1 MGRSILRK
9 HEEWL
14 KNLDAWFQSIRSAQ
28 ASRMQCANGC
38 ARCCHGLF
46 DVSLPDALLI
56 MQGFRRLSS
65 HRRQTVFDAASAI
78 QKQILRECPELE
90 APYFLCGLSEDT
102 IDRIA
107 ERVGEVR
114 CPLLDEADCCLIYG
128 YRPLACRLEGVP
140 MVDARDGLF
149 GDWCELNFR
158 GGAAPELLESLRLD
172 YYRIQDAEC
181 AATAH
186 LSQHL
191 FGVRR
196 EEMTIFIPSAIV
208 ASDAL
213 LSLSLGVLEPLN

>member
-1 MGRSILRK
+1 MDCNILREY
-9 HEEWL
+9 EEWL
-14 KNLDAWFQSIRSAQ
+14 KGLDAWFHSIQSAQ
-28 ASRMQCANGC
+28 TDQMQCANGC
-38 ARCCHGLF
+38 SRCCYGLF

-56 MQGFRRLSS
+56 MQGFRRLPLD
-65 HRRQTVFDAASAI
+65 RRQTVVEAAAGI
-78 QKQILRECPELE
+78 QHKIMRECPELE
-90 APYFLCGLSEDT
+90 APFFLCGLSEDA

-107 ERVGEVR
+107 ERVGRVR
-114 CPLLDEADCCLIYG
+114 CPLLGEADGCLIYS

-140 MVDARDGLF
+140 MVDVRDGLF

-172 YYRIQDAEC
+172 YYRIQDTEC

-196 EEMTIFIPSAIV
+196 EEMTIFIPSAIA